1 MMALQ
6 SGGNYLLIKQEILL
20 ETARMIVEVVGE
32 DAPFFKSGVTNLLW
46 ELRMLLLNAA
56 EEGLQKADVVLL
68 VIKRQDLVHSQ

>member
-20 ETARMIVEVVGE
+20 ETAHIIVEVVGE

-46 ELRMLLLNAA
+46 ELRMLLLNAG
-56 EEGLQKADVVLL
+56 EGLQPSKG
-68 VIKRQDLVHSQ
+68 

>member
-1 MMALQ
+1 MHMMALQ

-46 ELRMLLLNAA
+46 ELRMLLLNAG
-56 EEGLQKADVVLL
+56 EEGPQPSKG
-68 VIKRQDLVHSQ
+68 

>member
-1 MMALQ
+1 M
-6 SGGNYLLIKQEILL
+6 